1 MNLNI
6 GRSRINI
13 FQPEGTAGAMAPTQ
27 NRILSGKKKK
37 KIESVQNV
45 LNRLSKKGNLKNE
58 RE

>member
-27 NRILSGKKKK
+27 NRILSGKKK
-37 KIESVQNV
+37 IESVQNV

-58 RE
+58 SE

>member
-37 KIESVQNV
+37 IESVQNV

>member
-27 NRILSGKKKK
+27 NRILSGKKK
-37 KIESVQNV
+37 IESVQNV